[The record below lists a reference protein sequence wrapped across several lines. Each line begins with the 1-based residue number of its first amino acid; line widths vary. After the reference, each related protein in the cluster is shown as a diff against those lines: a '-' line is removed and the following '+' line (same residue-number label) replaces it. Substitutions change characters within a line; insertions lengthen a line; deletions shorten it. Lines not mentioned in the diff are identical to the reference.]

1 MDIRDY
7 YNDLNCICT
16 ANLNEE
22 EVYILLFE
30 FKKNNLFTTLEKKN
44 DSKFELIRLENN
56 KRKFSFRITDANNQ
70 ELEYPNIIEETS
82 RKNFNKVYLLIV
94 DNVSG
99 DIFLMY
105 YSDYIKENNK
115 NLAIKGILINNPST
129 LNDVLEENKE
139 IFISNFNIGIT
150 GHGKLYLY

>member
-1 MDIRDY
+1 MDIKDY

-30 FKKNNLFTTLEKKN
+30 YKKNNLFNTLESKN
-44 DSKFELIRLENN
+44 DSKFKLSKLENN
-56 KRKFSFRITDANNQ
+56 KIKFSFKITDSNNE
-70 ELEYPNIIEETS
+70 ELEYKSIIEETS
-82 RKNFNKVYLLIV
+82 RKNFNKVYLLVV

-105 YSDYIKENNK
+105 YNDYAKDSNK

-139 IFISNFNIGIT
+139 ILITNFFIGIT
-150 GHGKLYLY
+150 GNGKF